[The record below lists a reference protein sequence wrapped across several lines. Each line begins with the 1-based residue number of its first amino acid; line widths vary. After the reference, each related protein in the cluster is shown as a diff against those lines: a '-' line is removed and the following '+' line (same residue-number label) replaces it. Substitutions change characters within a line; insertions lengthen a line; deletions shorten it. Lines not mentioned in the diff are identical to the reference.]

1 MPQGAAPC
9 PRLRCHCKIC
19 VFDSQTT
26 LSRTEQL
33 SAEGT
38 EELAEYWNSWWL
50 LLPHTSPWAVSALW
64 DVFADTPWP
73 MLCAQRNIQS
83 KQNYNKFMTQTVV
96 RFY

>member
-38 EELAEYWNSWWL
+38 EELVEYWNSWWL
-50 LLPHTSPWAVSALW
+50 LLPHTS
-64 DVFADTPWP
+64 P